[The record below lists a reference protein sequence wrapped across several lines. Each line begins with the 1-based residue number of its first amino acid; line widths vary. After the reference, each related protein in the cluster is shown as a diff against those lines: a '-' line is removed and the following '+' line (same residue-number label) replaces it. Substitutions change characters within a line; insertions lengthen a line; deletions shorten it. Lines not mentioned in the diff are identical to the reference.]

1 MNYFF
6 ISVILLFIP
15 VVIIIFGIKS
25 KFFIFEN
32 KISSVKQF
40 IIYFLSIF
48 IFLFFM
54 VLFIQFTISTFDLT
68 GSFYESINQ
77 SLNSILFFIATIF
90 IFVQMLKYLVG
101 SGQFDELNHLLNP
114 LKLFAPLHLLS
125 NNLILI
131 QLLHVNERH
140 KLDDDLKQ
148 IGLLKTKI
156 NNMNKY
162 DLYALSTYLKV
173 SLTKEKLF
181 FNGFTLAFISLVGGY
196 LLNKTDF
203 IKSQFGDRFFWVV
216 VLLTSIFLFCASIVN
231 KNLFLLSIVTEDV
244 IREKE

>member
-1 MNYFF
+1 MNYF
-6 ISVILLFIP
+6 ILSAVLLFIP
-15 VVIIIFGIKS
+15 ILLIIFGIKS

-32 KISSVKQF
+32 VISSTMQF
-40 IIYFLSIF
+40 IINFLAIF
-48 IFLFFM
+48 IF
-54 VLFIQFTISTFDLT
+54 VLFIVMFIQLTFDTL
-68 GSFYESINQ
+68 GLKGGFYESINKLFN
-77 SLNSILFFIATIF
+77 SLILFVATFF

-101 SGQFDELNHLLNP
+101 SGQLDELNQMLNP

-131 QLLHVNERH
+131 QLVDVNKNQQLEN
-140 KLDDDLKQ
+140 DLKQ

-196 LLNKTDF
+196 LINKTDF
-203 IKSQFGDRFFWVV
+203 IKSQFGDGFFWVV

-231 KNLFLLSIVTEDV
+231 KNLFLLSIVVEDV